1 MRIGVDLGGTN
12 IAAGIVSDDGK
23 VLAKKSVPTGA
34 HRGSD
39 AVMSDIILLCN
50 ELVCESAFPVR
61 HVGIG
66 CPGTVNS
73 KEGIV
78 LLAPNINFKD
88 VPVSRQMSRL
98 LNIPVYLDNDA
109 NCAALGEAKFGAAR
123 GSQNSVIITLGT
135 GIGGGI
141 VIGGKV
147 YTGTF
152 FGAGEVGHQIIHA
165 GGNVCGCGRRG
176 CWEAYASASSLI
188 RQAKRWAH
196 RITTSMIAEMAG
208 GDMDQVTAK
217 IIFDAAGAGDGLA
230 REVIDEYVNNLCIGM
245 SNLINIFQPDVMVIG
260 GGVSGH
266 GQGLLDAIG
275 CRIPD
280 MVFNSDIV
288 TKFVI
293 AELGNDA
300 GIVGAACL
308 GE

>member
-12 IAAGIVSDDGK
+12 IAAGIVSDGGK
-23 VLAKKSVPTGA
+23 VLAKKSLPTRQE
-34 HRGSD
+34 RGHA
-39 AVMSDIILLCN
+39 AVLADITRLCK
-50 ELVCESAFPVR
+50 ELADESPAPVR

-73 KEGIV
+73 ADGIV
-78 LLAPNINFKD
+78 LLAPNAGLRNI
-88 VPVSRQMSRL
+88 PISHEISRL
-98 LNIPVYLDNDA
+98 LNIPVLVDNDA

-123 GSQNSVIITLGT
+123 GSQNSITVTLGT

-141 VIGGKV
+141 VIGGKI

-152 FGAGEVGHQIIHA
+152 FGAGEIGHQIIRV

-176 CWEAYASASSLI
+176 CWEAYASAASLI
-188 RQAKRWAH
+188 RKARQWTH
-196 RITTSMIAEMAG
+196 RIAASRIAEMAE
-208 GDMDQVTAK
+208 GDTDKITAK
-217 IIFDAAGAGDGLA
+217 IIFDAAGEGDGLA
-230 REVIDEYVNNLCIGM
+230 REIVDEYVNDLCIGM
-245 SNLINIFQPDVMVIG
+245 GNLINIFQPDVMVIG

-266 GQGLLDAIG
+266 GQGLIDAIE
-275 CRIPD
+275 CRMPD
-280 MVFNSDIV
+280 MVFAGNVV

-308 GE
+308 NE